1 MFLMVVRFIVAAL
14 AIAVAIVL
22 GLVIAGVCLSHPY
35 FYDTLCLA
43 TAN

>member
-1 MFLMVVRFIVAAL
+1 MVSRFIVAVI

-22 GLVIAGVCLSHPY
+22 GLVIAGICLSHPY

-43 TAN
+43 TTN